1 MRRNVLAHWAQHPET
16 CDEAWIVCEWG
27 DSMSEEPS
35 KILISRR
42 VIDGQNVVI
51 LADWYYEQLVDI
63 VKQFNKEN
71 ENENPVKRD
80 TV

>member
-1 MRRNVLAHWAQHPET
+1 
-16 CDEAWIVCEWG
+16 
-27 DSMSEEPS
+27 MSEEPS